1 MEEEKN
7 DSENKNFDDL
17 LGIDFLDDLKIDNE
31 KLEILKKKFG
41 TVIADFIEEGYRYA
55 GEEKRILNIKDHA
68 VKSIGDLL
76 IQNILSTRSFLLTI
90 TGFSLAAIGA
100 IFSVIASSNQ
110 TIFTY
115 LWLMYIGLGMLGL
128 CVIFSLIYLLQKM
141 TTDNQKL
148 SQDLKFQRSA
158 TEELHSLLIQYVEE
172 HKPYVE
178 YIKVREPLQKEF
190 REREKKIIGEEQ
202 KNLTEK
208 IGQSML

>member
-1 MEEEKN
+1 
-7 DSENKNFDDL
+7 
-17 LGIDFLDDLKIDNE
+17 
-31 KLEILKKKFG
+31 
-41 TVIADFIEEGYRYA
+41 
-55 GEEKRILNIKDHA
+55 
-68 VKSIGDLL
+68 
-76 IQNILSTRSFLLTI
+76 
-90 TGFSLAAIGA
+90 
-100 IFSVIASSNQ
+100 
-110 TIFTY
+110 
-115 LWLMYIGLGMLGL
+115 MYIGLGMLGL

-202 KNLTEK
+202 KKSDRKDWTIHVITIFFLGGL
-208 IGQSML
+208 ISISISFLI